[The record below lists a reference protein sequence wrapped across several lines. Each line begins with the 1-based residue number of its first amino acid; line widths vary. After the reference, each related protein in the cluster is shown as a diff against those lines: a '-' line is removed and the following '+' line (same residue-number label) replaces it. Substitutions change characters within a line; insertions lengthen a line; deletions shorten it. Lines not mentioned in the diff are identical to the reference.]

1 MLSMVHS
8 TTKPLD
14 VNTKLSNGD
23 SSDPRF
29 ALDPTYFN
37 KPQMTS
43 GMGYT
48 YILPTNRR

>member
-1 MLSMVHS
+1 MLSMVLS

-14 VNTKLSNGD
+14 VKTKLSNGD

-43 GMGYT
+43 GMGYI
-48 YILPTNRR
+48 YSSHK